1 MGWQWVSG
9 CGTDAAPYFRIFN
22 PLLQEKK
29 FDPENL
35 YTKKWLKNF
44 DSYSEEGKY
53 DLLENENTMR
63 PIIDLG
69 KSRNIA
75 LESFSN
81 IK

>member
-1 MGWQWVSG
+1 
-9 CGTDAAPYFRIFN
+9 
-22 PLLQEKK
+22 LLQEKK

-75 LESFSN
+75 LERFSN